1 MCCDSWGRKESDT
14 TEHLNWTE
22 EQGKKKRR
30 QKSAVFFKG
39 KYELWVQVSQFK
51 ERDSEGHSGS
61 ETVVLFHVHLL
72 KQWPL
77 GSGPK
82 YKMGWKYKYLP
93 PSKKSS
99 YPDTRLGNMTPPSL
113 GFSRQEYWS
122 GVPLPSPKEVNRC
135 GNWSLL
141 SFFFF
146 NAGSII
152 KLCLS
157 TDVGACLWC
166 S

>member
-1 MCCDSWGRKESDT
+1 MNSGKHKHSDHSNFVSNTSLAGWFSCCRLNTWLRAGTQWTWVSINSGSWWWTGRPGVLWFMGSQRVGHDWASE
-14 TEHLNWTE
+14 LNWRA
-22 EQGKKKRR
+22 GKKKEYTE
-30 QKSAVFFKG
+30 KCCFFKG
-39 KYELWVQVSQFK
+39 EYEVWVQVSQFK

-99 YPDTRLGNMTPPSL
+99 YPDTRLGNM
-113 GFSRQEYWS
+113 R
-122 GVPLPSPKEVNRC
+122 
-135 GNWSLL
+135 
-141 SFFFF
+141 
-146 NAGSII
+146 
-152 KLCLS
+152 
-157 TDVGACLWC
+157 
-166 S
+166 